1 MKKNNSMEYTAPAL
15 EVITT
20 LVEQGFTASFGNEGE
35 AGDGFDINDNGEF

>member
-1 MKKNNSMEYTAPAL
+1 MKINNSMEYTAPAL

-35 AGDGFDINDNGEF
+35 AGDDFDINDNGEF

>member
-1 MKKNNSMEYTAPAL
+1 MKINNSMEYTAPAL

>member
-1 MKKNNSMEYTAPAL
+1 MKINNSMEYTAPAL

-35 AGDGFDINDNGEF
+35 AGDGFDINGNGEF